1 MNFLCISLRLPT
13 LQVLPMQ
20 GKTGGRNVL
29 YRNGEGHLEVLGFI
43 QTLVLVSLM
52 VGFCSRVEGD
62 EY

>member
-1 MNFLCISLRLPT
+1 
-13 LQVLPMQ
+13 MQ